1 MKSKVRGKNISRVEI
16 SNIDMHG
23 FWLYAEGNEYF
34 LPFEEY
40 PWFKNAKVKEILN
53 VQLLH
58 GCHIYWPDLDVDLE
72 LACLANPTEY
82 PLKYAIGKK

>member
-1 MKSKVRGKNISRVEI
+1 MKSRVRGKNTSQVEV
-16 SNIDMHG
+16 SNIDVHG
-23 FWLYAEGNEYF
+23 FWLYVEDKECF

-58 GCHIYWPDLDVDLE
+58 GCHLYWPDLDVDLE
-72 LACLANPTEY
+72 LSCIASPDKY
-82 PLKYAIGKK
+82 PLKYR

>member
-1 MKSKVRGKNISRVEI
+1 MKSNVRGKNTSQVEV
-16 SNIDMHG
+16 SNIDVHG
-23 FWLYAEGNEYF
+23 FWLYAEDKEYF

-58 GCHIYWPDLDVDLE
+58 GCHFYWPNLDIDLE
-72 LACLANPTEY
+72 LDCLASPDKY
-82 PLKYAIGKK
+82 PLKYQ

>member
-1 MKSKVRGKNISRVEI
+1 MKSKVRGKNTSPVEV
-16 SNIDMHG
+16 SNIDAHG
-23 FWLYAEGNEYF
+23 FWLYVEDKEYF

-58 GCHIYWPDLDVDLE
+58 GCHLYWPDLDVDLE
-72 LACLANPTEY
+72 LACISNPNAY
-82 PLKYAIGKK
+82 PLRYR